1 MPAKVLYIHGFASS
15 SNSFKARQLEEFFGQ
30 QGLHNVVLH
39 PTLPVSPKRAISML
53 DDLFKYFDIKLVI
66 GSSLGG
72 FYALYL
78 HQYKNVHT
86 VLINPSLNP
95 SKTLEKYIG
104 LIKRHYS
111 ENFFYWTDKHIQE
124 LLELEKQIDYSRI
137 DLSRLY
143 LYISRD
149 DEILDFSGIE
159 KVFPAAKIKFY
170 DNAKHAFVVFDKI
183 LPEIFELYQSVAG
196 KKI

>member
-1 MPAKVLYIHGFASS
+1 MPAKILYIHGFASS
-15 SNSFKARQLEEFFGQ
+15 SNSFKARQLKEFFDR

-39 PTLPVSPKRAISML
+39 PTLPVSPKRAVCLLNDM
-53 DDLFKYFDIKLVI
+53 FKDFDIKLVI

-78 HQYKNVHT
+78 HQQQNIHT

-95 SKTLEKYIG
+95 SKTLEKYTG

-111 ENFFYWTDKHIQE
+111 ESFFYWTDKHIQE

-137 DLSRLY
+137 DQSRLY

-159 KVFPAAKIKFY
+159 KIFPAAKIKFY

-183 LPEIFELYQSVAG
+183 LPEIFELYRSIAG
-196 KKI
+196 Q